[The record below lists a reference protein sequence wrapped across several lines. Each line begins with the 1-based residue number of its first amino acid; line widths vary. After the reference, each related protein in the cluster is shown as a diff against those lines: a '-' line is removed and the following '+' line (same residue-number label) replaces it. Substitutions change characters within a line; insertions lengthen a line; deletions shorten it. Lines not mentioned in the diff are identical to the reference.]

1 MQAFF
6 VELGYF
12 LAALW
17 SNVWRWTLR
26 KRRNLALTVGV
37 IVVLF
42 IVVGMVMQG
51 TSARPTARPTPTP
64 TPTSTEV
71 YTEVTARPVTG
82 GEGTAT
88 ATPTPE
94 PSETADPADEA
105 EKTARQWA
113 TDYLE
118 RPSADDASWKSELE
132 AYTIPSVVAQLD
144 GQAFRPEGI
153 LYGKA
158 PTTVTDVTISAPPQD
173 AETSTPVRWSRSLT
187 ATVQAQD
194 GSTTKIVFGI
204 VLMLSD
210 NGWMVT
216 SVEEISVEE
225 G

>member
-12 LAALW
+12 LATVW
-17 SNVWRWTLR
+17 SNVWRWALR

-37 IVVLF
+37 IIVLF
-42 IVVGMVMQG
+42 VVVATIMQG
-51 TSARPTARPTPTP
+51 ASSRPTARPTATPTP
-64 TPTSTEV
+64 TPTEV
-71 YTEVTARPVTG
+71 YTEVTARPVAG
-82 GEGTAT
+82 GEGTGT

-94 PSETADPADEA
+94 PTETAPADEA
-105 EKTARQWA
+105 EKAARQWA

-118 RPSADDASWKSELE
+118 RPSAEDTSWKTELE

-173 AETSTPVRWSRSLT
+173 AETSTPVRWSRSLA

-194 GSTTKIVFGI
+194 GSTTKVTFGI
-204 VLMLSD
+204 VLMQSD
-210 NGWMVT
+210 KGWMVT

-225 G
+225 EG